1 MCKIIVTGCAG
12 FIGSHLTEALLEE
25 GHEVYGIDNFDPFYE
40 LSIKK
45 ANLNHFLQHRSF
57 TFYETDLTDEK
68 STSDIFSRGADIV
81 VHLAGKAGVRPS
93 IEDPQGYIDH
103 NITATR
109 VVLTAMQQNN
119 IRKIAFASSSSVYG
133 NNPETPWHE
142 DLNVDNP
149 ISPYAFSKKGC
160 ELLNHTW
167 HHLYN
172 IDVVNMRFFTV
183 YGPRQRPD
191 LAIHKFTRMLYDGT
205 PLTLFGDGSTSR
217 DYTYVD
223 DTIKGILK
231 VIYYLRDRNNVFETV
246 NLGNNHPISLNELVD
261 RLSQITGTTPDI
273 ERLPMQP
280 GDVNITYA
288 NIDKATRMF
297 GYKPVVSLESGLR
310 KFDEWFRNFYFNK

>member
-12 FIGSHLTEALLEE
+12 FIGSHLTEALLAE
-25 GHEVYGIDNFDPFYE
+25 GHEVYGIDNFDPFYAP
-40 LSIKK
+40 SVKQ
-45 ANLNHFLQHRSF
+45 ANLNHFLNHRSF
-57 TFYETDLTDEK
+57 TFYENDLTDEK
-68 STSDIFSRGADIV
+68 NTSAIFSRGADIV

-109 VVLTAMQQNN
+109 IVLSAMQKNN

-133 NNPETPWHE
+133 NNPETPWRE
-142 DLNVDNP
+142 DQNVDNP
-149 ISPYAFSKKGC
+149 ISPYAFSKKAC

-172 IDVVNMRFFTV
+172 IDVINMRFFTV

-191 LAIHKFTRMLYDGT
+191 LAIHKFTRMLHEGK

-217 DYTYVD
+217 DYTYIN
-223 DTIKGILK
+223 DTISGVRK
-231 VIYYLRDRNNVFETV
+231 VISYLRDHNNVFETI
-246 NLGNNHPISLNELVD
+246 NLGNNHPVSLNDLVE
-261 RLSQITGTTPDI
+261 QISKVTGITPEI
-273 ERLPMQP
+273 NRMPMQP

-288 NIDKATRMF
+288 NIDKASDML
-297 GYKPVVSLESGLR
+297 GYKPETPLERGLQ
-310 KFDEWFRNFYFNK
+310 KFAEWFRSTNE

>member
-12 FIGSHLTEALLEE
+12 FIGSHLTEALLAE
-25 GHEVYGIDNFDPFYE
+25 GHEVYGIDNFDPFYG

-45 ANLNHFLQHRSF
+45 NNLNHFLNHRSF
-57 TFYETDLTDEK
+57 TFYEADLTDEE
-68 STSDIFSRGADIV
+68 SISEIFSRGAEIV

-93 IEDPQGYIDH
+93 IEDPQSYIDN

-109 VVLTAMQQNN
+109 VVLSAMHQNN

-142 DLNVDNP
+142 DLTVDNP
-149 ISPYAFSKKGC
+149 ISPYAFSKKSC

-231 VIYYLRDRNNVFETV
+231 VIYYLRDHNNVFETV
-246 NLGNNHPISLNELVD
+246 NLGNNHPISLKELVNK
-261 RLSQITGTTPDI
+261 LTQITGTTPEI

-288 NIDKATRMF
+288 NIDKATRIF
-297 GYKPVVSLESGLR
+297 GYKPVVSLESGLQ
-310 KFDEWFRNFYFNK
+310 KFNEWFRNFYFNK

>member
-45 ANLNHFLQHRSF
+45 ANLNHFLKHRSF
-57 TFYETDLTDEK
+57 TFYETDLTDER

-93 IEDPQGYIDH
+93 IEYPQGYIDH

-160 ELLNHTW
+160 ELLNQTW

-191 LAIHKFTRMLYDGT
+191 LAIHKFTRMLHNGT

-217 DYTYVD
+217 DYTYVN

-231 VIYYLRDRNNVFETV
+231 VIYYLRDHNNVFETV